1 MGSYAVRWNMMQSN
15 DLVLGIDG
23 GGTKTVAWLASR
35 TGGGAT
41 PIAGRGSSGSANFQ
55 TVGAGA
61 AIENLNAAVDGAFQ
75 EFGDAPGSVAA
86 AVVALAG
93 SDRDENRQVVER
105 WAVERRLA
113 RRVRVVHD
121 ALPVLAAGS
130 PEGWGVALICGTG
143 SLCFGRS
150 QDGRSAKAG
159 GWGYLFGDEGS
170 AYAVAVA
177 GLRAAAMAA
186 DGRGP
191 ATRLLEAFLGR
202 LGLHRPEDL
211 VSSVY
216 AMASDRAAVA
226 SLALEVTNA
235 AADGDT
241 IAEQIMDRA
250 AGDLSAMVG
259 AVAGKLDF
267 SSTAFPLALAG
278 GMLLGAKGLQD
289 RLAARLRVLELD
301 PASVRTVEEPVSG
314 AVELARAEAAR

>member
-1 MGSYAVRWNMMQSN
+1 MMRSD

-35 TGGGAT
+35 TDGDAT
-41 PIAGRGSSGSANFQ
+41 PVAGRGSSGSANFQ
-55 TVGAGA
+55 AVGTDR
-61 AIENLNAAVDGAFQ
+61 AIKNLGTAVDGAFQ
-75 EFGDAPGSVAA
+75 ESGAAPGSVAA

-105 WAVERRLA
+105 WAVKRGLA
-113 RRVRVVHD
+113 RRFRVVND
-121 ALPVLAAGS
+121 ALPVLIAGS

-143 SLCFGRS
+143 SCCFGRS
-150 QDGRSAKAG
+150 HDGRSAKAG

-170 AYAVAVA
+170 AYAMAVA

-191 ATRLLEAFLGR
+191 GTCLLEAFLGR

-226 SLALEVTNA
+226 SLAGEVT
-235 AADGDT
+235 
-241 IAEQIMDRA
+241 RA
-250 AGDLSAMVG
+250 AGDGDTVAEEIMEHAAEELSAMVV
-259 AVAGKLDF
+259 AVASKLDF
-267 SSTAFPLALAG
+267 SSTAFPLAVAG
-278 GMLLGAKGLQD
+278 GVLLGAKSLQD
-289 RLAARLRVLELD
+289 RLMARLRVFKLD
-301 PASVRTVEEPVSG
+301 PAPVRSVEEPVIG
-314 AVELARAEAAR
+314 AVKLARAEAAR